1 MKQCSAC
8 WVVILAATLQL
19 GQADLPVHCLRHQI
33 VGEWEFTLG
42 PLGPKRTSCG
52 HKSPDNP
59 YKQPHMKFLEQMG
72 SLTKTKMTLH
82 DPNTVSAEDS
92 STGTWTMIY
101 DEAFEVATGGFVYTA
116 FSKFEFTDAGMQ
128 HNVSKCD
135 ETQIGWYHDVARS
148 RWGCY
153 IGKKT
158 TPAVAEVVE
167 KDAGV
172 VKGAPVLALSAFG
185 SAVEAHA
192 PQEDDGA
199 LSSWLDSPDQMSAS
213 EEKAPTELQKHEQ
226 EEKASQDIMETPA
239 DYQPWVPKS
248 AGFNQPMES
257 EWQKSVATAL
267 NFLQL
272 GWTAKVYDQFQGK
285 SPHELNK
292 YAGVRRIRSRI
303 QKPDWSDAK
312 ASFTSFL
319 GMGSR
324 VRRASFDAD
333 DLDWRKKDGKNWV
346 TPVVTQGD
354 CGSCYTI
361 STVHML
367 TARNRIQQHN
377 TAEPSFSSSFPLYCS
392 EYNQGCDG
400 GYGFLQSKWTEDVGL
415 VPEHCSPFSTGGG
428 HCAITPTC
436 NLGNTRYR
444 ATQHHYVGG
453 YYGGSDAD
461 SIKKELVENGPV
473 VMSFEPSEDFMY
485 YKDGVYKSGPHKIH
499 QEWEQVDHAVLLIG
513 YGMDKTAPYW
523 TMQNSWGDDWGED
536 GYFRMARGIDESSCE
551 SIVVAAEVIKESS
564 NPTLDDF
571 VALFK
576 ATPAI

>member
-1 MKQCSAC
+1 MKFSAC
-8 WVVILAATLQL
+8 RVAALILAVTLPL
-19 GQADLPVHCLRHQI
+19 GRADLPVHCLRHQI

-42 PLGPKRTSCG
+42 PLGDKRTSCG

-59 YKQPHMKFLEQMG
+59 YKQPHMKFLEAMG

-82 DPNTVSAEDS
+82 DPNTVSAEDDS
-92 STGTWTMIY
+92 SGTWTMIY
-101 DEAFEVATGGFVYTA
+101 DEAFEVAAGDMVYTA
-116 FSKFEFTDAGMQ
+116 FSKFTFEDAGMQ
-128 HNVSKCD
+128 RNISKCD
-135 ETQIGWYHDVARS
+135 ETQIGWYHDVSRS
-148 RWGCY
+148 RWGCWV
-153 IGKKT
+153 GKKT
-158 TPAVAEVVE
+158 TADVA
-167 KDAGV
+167 AV
-172 VKGAPVLALSAFG
+172 VKAPALALSSFG
-185 SAVEAHA
+185 AQVSAVESEH
-192 PQEDDGA
+192 ESDLGVGSV
-199 LSSWLDSPDQMSAS
+199 LSSWLNAPDQMALTQTAKDAS
-213 EEKAPTELQKHEQ
+213 STASSDQQEQKAT
-226 EEKASQDIMETPA
+226 QDLMDTPA
-239 DYQPWVPKS
+239 DYTPWVPKS
-248 AGFNQPMES
+248 AGFDQPMES
-257 EWQKSVATAL
+257 NWQKSVATAI
-267 NFLQL
+267 NFLQM
-272 GWTAKVYDQFQGK
+272 GWTATVYDQFEGK
-285 SPHELNK
+285 SPRDLNK
-292 YAGVRRIRSRI
+292 YAGVRRVRHNQ
-303 QKPDWSDAK
+303 QKLATSDAK

-319 GMGSR
+319 GMSSKL
-324 VRRASFDAD
+324 RRRSFDAD
-333 DLDWRKKDGKNWV
+333 DLDWRKKDGKNWI

-367 TARNRIQQHN
+367 TARNRIQQRN

-415 VPEHCSPFSTGGG
+415 IPEHCSPFSQGGG
-428 HCAITPTC
+428 HCAVTPNC
-436 NLGNTRYR
+436 NLGAARYR

-461 SIKKELVENGPV
+461 SIKEELVKNGPV

-485 YKDGVYKSGPHKIH
+485 YKEGVYKSGPHKIH

-551 SIVVAAEVIKESS
+551 SIVVAAEVVKETS

-571 VALFK
+571 VATYK
-576 ATPAI
+576 KWHP